1 MVGYIMNVSFIKQMK
16 NLEREV
22 LLKSVELDDDGDD
35 FQFELDEFTSE
46 EEIIAVAPKCIRCN
60 TCVGI
65 CPVNAIEPANIFR
78 LAKITDKCVKCE
90 ICVQTCPVSAIKLIK
105 NVVTYTGDE
114 ENDFIE
120 YSLNN
125 VRCYHRIVRMK
136 DIEIDYS
143 QDNNWQ
149 DCTDLCPTNA
159 FTLEF
164 KEFFDKLGLD
174 IGIGLDEDTLYPYIN
189 KKLCIG
195 CSACVEIS
203 KNENAITLDRI
214 IGPIIHSRK
223 IEVNHDSCVNCFLCE
238 ENCPVGAIRLVDGKV
253 ILDDDKCIRC
263 VECTNHCPVGALK
276 RVEIE

>member
-1 MVGYIMNVSFIKQMK
+1 MNVSFIKQMK

-35 FQFELDEFTSE
+35 FQFELDSFHAE
-46 EEIIAVAPKCIRCN
+46 EEIIAVAPKCVRCN
-60 TCVGI
+60 TCVGE

-105 NVVTYTGDE
+105 NVVDYDGE
-114 ENDFIE
+114 SENDFME
-120 YSLNN
+120 YSLYN
-125 VRCYHRIVRMK
+125 VRSPHRVVRMK
-136 DIEIDYS
+136 SIDIDYTA
-143 QDNNWQ
+143 DNNWQ
-149 DCTDLCPTNA
+149 DCADLCPTNA

-164 KEFFDKLGLD
+164 KEYFEELGCD
-174 IGIGLDEDTLYPYIN
+174 TGIDLDEDTLYPFIN

-195 CSACVEIS
+195 CGACVEIS
-203 KNENAITLDRI
+203 KSENAITLDRI
-214 IGPIIHSRK
+214 IGPIVHGRN
-223 IEVNHDSCVNCFLCE
+223 IEVNHDLCVNCFLCE
-238 ENCPVGAIRLVDGKV
+238 ENCPVEAIRLEDGEV
-253 ILDDDKCIRC
+253 VLDDDKCIRC

>member
-1 MVGYIMNVSFIKQMK
+1 MNVSFIKQMK

-35 FQFELDEFTSE
+35 FQFELDNFHAE
-46 EEIIAVAPKCIRCN
+46 EEIIAVAPKCVRCN
-60 TCVGI
+60 TCVGT
-65 CPVNAIEPANIFR
+65 CPVGAIEPANIFR

-90 ICVQTCPVSAIKLIK
+90 ICVQSCPVSAIKLIK
-105 NVVTYTGDE
+105 NIVVYDGE
-114 ENDFIE
+114 SENDFIE

-125 VRCYHRIVRMK
+125 VRCPHRVIRMK
-136 DIEIDYS
+136 EIEIDYS

-149 DCTDLCPTNA
+149 DCADLCPTNA

-164 KEFFDKLGLD
+164 KEFFDKLD
-174 IGIGLDEDTLYPYIN
+174 FDAGIDLDEDTLYPYIN
-189 KKLCIG
+189 RKLCIG

-214 IGPIIHSRK
+214 IGPIVHVRRID
-223 IEVNHDSCVNCFLCE
+223 IDHDLCVNCFLCE
-238 ENCPVGAIRLVDGKV
+238 ENCPVEAIRLEGGEVV
-253 ILDDDKCIRC
+253 LDDDKCIRC

>member
-1 MVGYIMNVSFIKQMK
+1 MK

-35 FQFELDEFTSE
+35 FQFELSEFSAE
-46 EEIIAVAPKCIRCN
+46 EEIIAVAPKCVRCN
-60 TCVGI
+60 TCVGT

-105 NVVTYTGDE
+105 NIVTYNGDE
-114 ENDFIE
+114 ENDFLE

-125 VRCYHRIVRMK
+125 LRSYHRIVRMK

-149 DCTDLCPTNA
+149 DCADLCPTNA

-164 KEFFDKLGLD
+164 KEFFDNLEFD
-174 IGIGLDEDTLYPYIN
+174 AGIQLDEDTLYPYIN

-203 KNENAITLDRI
+203 KNENAVALDRI
-214 IGPIIHSRK
+214 IGPIVHSRK

-238 ENCPVGAIRLVDGKV
+238 ENCPVGAIQLEDGNV
-253 ILDDDKCIRC
+253 VLDDDKCIRC
-263 VECTNHCPVGALK
+263 VECTHHCPVGALK

>member
-1 MVGYIMNVSFIKQMK
+1 MNVSFIKQMK

-35 FQFELDEFTSE
+35 FQFELDNFHAE
-46 EEIIAVAPKCIRCN
+46 EEIIAVAPKCVRCN
-60 TCVGI
+60 TCVGT
-65 CPVNAIEPANIFR
+65 CPVGAIEPANIFR

-90 ICVQTCPVSAIKLIK
+90 ICVQSCPVSAIKLIK
-105 NVVTYTGDE
+105 NVVVYDGE
-114 ENDFIE
+114 SENDFIE
-120 YSLNN
+120 YGLNN
-125 VRCYHRIVRMK
+125 VRCPHRVIRMK
-136 DIEIDYS
+136 EIEIDYS

-149 DCTDLCPTNA
+149 DCADLCPTNA

-164 KEFFDKLGLD
+164 KEFFDKLD
-174 IGIGLDEDTLYPYIN
+174 FDAGIDLDEDTLYPYIN
-189 KKLCIG
+189 RKLCIG

-214 IGPIIHSRK
+214 IGPIVHVRRID
-223 IEVNHDSCVNCFLCE
+223 INHDLCVNCFLCE
-238 ENCPVGAIRLVDGKV
+238 ENCPVEAIRLEGGEVV
-253 ILDDDKCIRC
+253 LDDDKCIRC